1 MQSGADALVLRNMDN
16 SADSVCGIDDAEV
29 SHKKT
34 QIVSAP
40 LALVAF
46 SNMYPLHSA
55 KKLLDRIKPSSI
67 ATGGASNTLLGS
79 WYATALFWKP
89 QVALLVNEQT
99 FLPVLMP
106 LAPATDLASRIPE
119 CLANVLAAH
128 GVASQFIDQEL
139 AQMNEVQYAKTANRS
154 VVGIINEFSFLAGG
168 YRDHLNTKD
177 LLALSLKLSKTPCSS
192 LYKTAISPDKALQR
206 LIASQTI
213 PETP

>member
-1 MQSGADALVLRNMDN
+1 MVTIFATR
-16 SADSVCGIDDAEV
+16 
-29 SHKKT
+29 
-34 QIVSAP
+34 
-40 LALVAF
+40 
-46 SNMYPLHSA
+46 
-55 KKLLDRIKPSSI
+55 KLLDRIKPSSI

-99 FLPVLMP
+99 LLPVLMP
-106 LAPATDLASRIPE
+106 LAPATDLALRFPE

-139 AQMNEVQYAKTANRS
+139 TLMNEVQYAKTANRS
-154 VVGIINEFSFLAGG
+154 VVGIMNELSFLAEG
-168 YRDHLNTKD
+168 YRDQLNTKD
-177 LLALSLKLSKTPCSS
+177 LLALSLKLSKTPCSP